1 MGNLIEYTAL
11 NEYADNRDVISLFSG
26 AMGLDIGLEK
36 AGLNVVIGQDFDESC
51 VKTMLANGHNVLGG
65 DIREIDPRKLLELTE
80 LSVGEPFLICGGP
93 PCQPFSTAGKRLG
106 INDPRGS
113 LFMDFIRMID
123 YIRPRFF
130 VMENVK
136 GIMSAP
142 LKHVPLSE
150 RDEND
155 PDQRLGTVLDVILS
169 EFDKLGYK
177 TVYGVLDA
185 VNYGVPQF
193 RERFVLIGSRDN
205 EGIFLPIPTHF
216 QMHQDK
222 EYQWKTVRDAIAD
235 LEFDKGECATLSEER
250 LKFLKMVPEGGNWRD
265 LPKDI
270 IPIAMGGAYKSG
282 GGKVGF
288 YRRLS
293 YNQPSP
299 TVVTSPVQKATMMCH
314 PTQDRPLSIK
324 EYARIQQFPD
334 DWIFTGTTAAKYRQ
348 IGNAVPVGLAEAIG
362 KAVCAVADG
371 NAVVETK
378 RFRGTNVHNK
388 IRNAIEL
395 GGNLYAVK

>member
-1 MGNLIEYTAL
+1 MERLKVASLFCGCGGTDVGLL
-11 NEYADNRDVISLFSG
+11 GGFDFLGKHYAENQIDIVYANDIDDNACNMFKENFGITPDNR
-26 AMGLDIGLEK
+26 
-36 AGLNVVIGQDFDESC
+36 
-51 VKTMLANGHNVLGG
+51 
-65 DIREIDPRKLLELTE
+65 DIREISADEIPDFDILT
-80 LSVGEPFLICGGP
+80 GGF
-93 PCQPFSTAGKRLG
+93 PCQSFSIVAQNPKRLG
-106 INDPRGS
+106 VKDDRGK
-113 LFMDFIRMID
+113 LFFEMCRILRERQPKCFIA
-123 YIRPRFF
+123 
-130 VMENVK
+130 ENVK
-136 GIMSAP
+136 GIMSSP

-150 RDEND
+150 RDESD
-155 PDQRLGTVLDVILS
+155 PDQKLGTVLDVILA

-205 EGIFLPIPTHF
+205 EDIFLPIPTHF
-216 QMHQDK
+216 QMHQSK
-222 EYQWKTVRDAIAD
+222 EYQWQTVRSVIED
-235 LEFDKGECATLSEER
+235 LESDHGECATLSEER

-265 LPKDI
+265 LPENI

-293 YNQPSP
+293 YDQPSP

-314 PTQDRPLSIK
+314 PTQDRPLSVK

-334 DWIFTGTTAAKYRQ
+334 DWVFTGTTAAKYRQ

-362 KAVCAVADG
+362 KAVLSVA
-371 NAVVETK
+371 NKTALVQTK

>member
-1 MGNLIEYTAL
+1 MGTIMKYEQYSK
-11 NEYADNRDVISLFSG
+11 YYDNRDVISLFSG
-26 AMGLDIGLEK
+26 AMGLDIGLAK
-36 AGLNVVIGQDFDESC
+36 ARLNVVIGQDFDASC
-51 VKTMLANGHNVLGG
+51 VKTMRANGHKVLEG
-65 DIREIDPRKLLELTE
+65 DIREIEPQQLLSLTG
-80 LSVGEPFLICGGP
+80 LHIGEPFLICGGP

-142 LKHVPLSE
+142 LKHVPLAE
-150 RDEND
+150 RDEKD
-155 PDQRLGTVLDVILS
+155 PEQRLGTVLDVILS
-169 EFDKLGYK
+169 EFNKLGYK

-205 EGIFLPIPTHF
+205 EDIFLPIPTHF
-216 QMHQDK
+216 QMHQNQ
-222 EYQWKTVRDAIAD
+222 EYQWQSVRSVIED
-235 LEFDKGECATLSEER
+235 LEFDSGECATLSDER
-250 LKFLKMVPEGGNWRD
+250 LKFLKMVPQGGNWRD
-265 LPKDI
+265 LPEDI
-270 IPIAMGGAYKSG
+270 IPIAMGGAYTSG

-293 YNQPSP
+293 YDQPSP

-314 PTQDRPLSIK
+314 PTQNRPLSVK

-334 DWIFTGTTAAKYRQ
+334 NWIFTGTTAAKYRQ

-362 KAVCAVADG
+362 KAVIAVADKS
-371 NAVVETK
+371 AVIETK
-378 RFRGTNVHNK
+378 RFRGTNVHNRIK
-388 IRNAIEL
+388 NAIEI
-395 GGNLYAVK
+395 GGNMYAVK

>member
-1 MGNLIEYTAL
+1 MGNLIEYSAK

-36 AGLNVVIGQDFDESC
+36 AGLNVLIGQDFDESC
-51 VKTMLANGHNVLGG
+51 VKTMQVNGHNVLGG
-65 DIREIDPRKLLELTE
+65 DIREIDPRKLLELTGR
-80 LSVGEPFLICGGP
+80 SVGEPFLICGGP

-142 LKHVPLSE
+142 LKHVPLAE

-222 EYQWKTVRDAIAD
+222 TYQWKTVRDAIAD

-293 YNQPSP
+293 YDQPSP

>member
-1 MGNLIEYTAL
+1 MGTIMKYEQYSK
-11 NEYADNRDVISLFSG
+11 YYDNRDVISLFSG
-26 AMGLDIGLEK
+26 AMGLDIGLAK
-36 AGLNVVIGQDFDESC
+36 AGLNVVIGQDFDASC
-51 VKTMLANGHNVLGG
+51 VKTMRANGHNVLEG
-65 DIREIDPRKLLELTE
+65 DIREIEPQQLLSLTG
-80 LSVGEPFLICGGP
+80 LHIGEPFLICGGP

-142 LKHVPLSE
+142 LKHVPLAE
-150 RDEND
+150 RDEKD
-155 PDQRLGTVLDVILS
+155 PEQRLGTVLDVILS
-169 EFDKLGYK
+169 EFNKLGYK

-205 EGIFLPIPTHF
+205 EDIFLPIPTHF
-216 QMHQDK
+216 QMHQNQ
-222 EYQWKTVRDAIAD
+222 EYQWQSVRSVIED
-235 LEFDKGECATLSEER
+235 LEFDSGECATLSDER
-250 LKFLKMVPEGGNWRD
+250 LKFLKMVPQGGNWRD
-265 LPKDI
+265 LPEDI
-270 IPIAMGGAYKSG
+270 IPIAMGGAYTSG

-293 YNQPSP
+293 YDQPSP

-314 PTQDRPLSIK
+314 PTQNRPLSVK

-334 DWIFTGTTAAKYRQ
+334 NWIFTGTTAAKYRQ

-362 KAVCAVADG
+362 KAVIAVADKS
-371 NAVVETK
+371 AVIETK
-378 RFRGTNVHNK
+378 RFRGTNVHNRIK
-388 IRNAIEL
+388 NAIEI
-395 GGNLYAVK
+395 GGNMYAVK

>member
-1 MGNLIEYTAL
+1 MGNLIEYSAK
-11 NEYADNRDVISLFSG
+11 NEYADNRDVISLFSW

-51 VKTMLANGHNVLGG
+51 VKTMQANGHNVLGG
-65 DIREIDPRKLLELTE
+65 DIREIDPRKLLELTG

-142 LKHVPLSE
+142 LKHVPLAE

-155 PDQRLGTVLDVILS
+155 PEQRLGTVLDVILA

-205 EGIFLPIPTHF
+205 EDIFLPLPTHF

-222 EYQWKTVRDAIAD
+222 SYQWKTVRDAIAD

-250 LKFLKMVPEGGNWRD
+250 LKFLKMIPEGGNWRD
-265 LPKDI
+265 LPENI

-314 PTQDRPLSIK
+314 PTQDRPLSIR

-334 DWIFTGTTAAKYRQ
+334 NWIFTGTTAAKYRQ

>member
-1 MGNLIEYTAL
+1 MGTIMKYEQYSQ
-11 NEYADNRDVISLFSG
+11 YYDNRDVISLFSG
-26 AMGLDIGLEK
+26 AMGLDIGLAK
-36 AGLNVVIGQDFDESC
+36 AGLNVVIGQDFDASC
-51 VKTMLANGHNVLGG
+51 VKTMRANRHKVLEG
-65 DIREIDPRKLLELTE
+65 DIREIEPQQLLSLTG
-80 LSVGEPFLICGGP
+80 LHIGEPFLICGGP

-142 LKHVPLSE
+142 LKHVPLAE
-150 RDEND
+150 RDDKD
-155 PDQRLGTVLDVILS
+155 PEQRLGTVLDVILS
-169 EFDKLGYK
+169 EFNKLGYK

-205 EGIFLPIPTHF
+205 EDIFLPIPTHF
-216 QMHQDK
+216 QMHQNQ
-222 EYQWKTVRDAIAD
+222 EYQWKSVRSVIED
-235 LEFDKGECATLSEER
+235 LEFDSGECATLSDER
-250 LKFLKMVPEGGNWRD
+250 LKFLKMVPQGGNWRD
-265 LPKDI
+265 LPEDI
-270 IPIAMGGAYKSG
+270 IPIAMGGAYTSG

-293 YNQPSP
+293 YDQPSP

-314 PTQDRPLSIK
+314 PTKNRPLSVK

-334 DWIFTGTTAAKYRQ
+334 NWIFTGTTAAKYRQ

-362 KAVCAVADG
+362 KAVIAVADKS
-371 NAVVETK
+371 AVIETK
-378 RFRGTNVHNK
+378 RFRGTNVHNRIK
-388 IRNAIEL
+388 NAIEL
-395 GGNLYAVK
+395 GGNMYAVK

>member
-1 MGNLIEYTAL
+1 MGTIMKYEQYSK
-11 NEYADNRDVISLFSG
+11 YYDNRDVISLFSG
-26 AMGLDIGLEK
+26 AMGLDIGLAK
-36 AGLNVVIGQDFDESC
+36 AGLNVVIGQDFDASC
-51 VKTMLANGHNVLGG
+51 VKTMRANGHKVLEG
-65 DIREIDPRKLLELTE
+65 DIREIEPQQLLSLTG
-80 LSVGEPFLICGGP
+80 LHIGEPFLICGGP

-142 LKHVPLSE
+142 LKHVPLAE
-150 RDEND
+150 RDEKD
-155 PDQRLGTVLDVILS
+155 PEQRLGTVLDVILS
-169 EFDKLGYK
+169 EFNKLGYK

-205 EGIFLPIPTHF
+205 EDIFLPIPTHF
-216 QMHQDK
+216 QMHQNQ
-222 EYQWKTVRDAIAD
+222 EYQWQSVRSVIED
-235 LEFDKGECATLSEER
+235 LEFDSGECATLSDER
-250 LKFLKMVPEGGNWRD
+250 LKFLKMVPQGGNWRD
-265 LPKDI
+265 LPEDI
-270 IPIAMGGAYKSG
+270 IPIAMGGAYTSG

-293 YNQPSP
+293 YDQPSP

-314 PTQDRPLSIK
+314 PTQNRPLSVK

-334 DWIFTGTTAAKYRQ
+334 NWIFTGTTAAKYRQ

-362 KAVCAVADG
+362 KAVIAVADKS
-371 NAVVETK
+371 AVIETK
-378 RFRGTNVHNK
+378 RFRGTNVHNRIK
-388 IRNAIEL
+388 NTIEI
-395 GGNLYAVK
+395 GGNMYAVK

>member
-1 MGNLIEYTAL
+1 MDNFDLKKVRKKYK
-11 NEYADNRDVISLFSG
+11 DNRDVISFFSG

-36 AGLNVVIGQDFDESC
+36 AGLNVVIGQDFEPSC
-51 VKTMLANGHNVLGG
+51 VETMRANGHNVLGG
-65 DIREIDPRKLLELTE
+65 DIREINPETLLKLTGLH
-80 LSVGEPFLICGGP
+80 VGEPFMVCGGP

-136 GIMSAP
+136 GIVSSP
-142 LKHVPLSE
+142 LKHFSVKE
-150 RDEND
+150 REKDD
-155 PDQRLGTVLDVILS
+155 PEQQLGTVLDVILS

-205 EGIFLPIPTHF
+205 EDIFLPMPTHF
-216 QMHQDK
+216 QMHQNS
-222 EYQWKTVRDAIAD
+222 EYRWKTVGEVIKD
-235 LEFDKGECATLSEER
+235 LENNPGEYTSLSGER
-250 LKFLKMVPEGGNWRD
+250 KKYIHMVPEGGNWRD
-265 LPKDI
+265 LPEEI
-270 IPIAMGGAYKSG
+270 IPVAMGGAYQSG

-293 YNQPSP
+293 YNQPAP
-299 TVVTSPVQKATMMCH
+299 TITTSPAQKATMLCH

-334 DWIFTGTTAAKYRQ
+334 DWIFKGTLSAKYRQ

-362 KAVCAVADG
+362 RAIISTADKTSTI
-371 NAVVETK
+371 ETK
-378 RFRGTNVHNK
+378 RFRGTSVHNRIK
-388 IRNAIEL
+388 NAMEL
-395 GGNLYAVK
+395 GGRSYGD

>member
-1 MGNLIEYTAL
+1 MGTIMKYEQYSK
-11 NEYADNRDVISLFSG
+11 YYDNRDVISLFSG
-26 AMGLDIGLEK
+26 AMGLDIGLAK
-36 AGLNVVIGQDFDESC
+36 AGLNVVIGQDFDTSC
-51 VKTMLANGHNVLGG
+51 VKTMRANGHKVLEG
-65 DIREIDPRKLLELTE
+65 DIREIEPQQFLSLTG
-80 LSVGEPFLICGGP
+80 LHIGEPFLICGGP

-142 LKHVPLSE
+142 LKHVPLAE
-150 RDEND
+150 RDEKD
-155 PDQRLGTVLDVILS
+155 PEQRLGTVLDVILS
-169 EFDKLGYK
+169 EFNKLGYK

-205 EGIFLPIPTHF
+205 EDIFLPIPTHF
-216 QMHQDK
+216 QMHQNQ
-222 EYQWKTVRDAIAD
+222 EYRWKSVRSVIED
-235 LEFDKGECATLSEER
+235 LEFDSGECATLSDER

-265 LPKDI
+265 LPEDI
-270 IPIAMGGAYKSG
+270 IPIAMGGAYTSG

-293 YNQPSP
+293 YDQPSP

-314 PTQDRPLSIK
+314 PTQNRPLSVK

-334 DWIFTGTTAAKYRQ
+334 NWIFTGTTAAKYRQ

-362 KAVCAVADG
+362 KAVIAVADKS
-371 NAVVETK
+371 AVIETK
-378 RFRGTNVHNK
+378 RFRGTNVHNRIK
-388 IRNAIEL
+388 NAIEL
-395 GGNLYAVK
+395 GGNMYAVK

>member
-1 MGNLIEYTAL
+1 MGTIMKYEQYSK
-11 NEYADNRDVISLFSG
+11 YYDNRDVISLFSG
-26 AMGLDIGLEK
+26 AMGLDIGLAK
-36 AGLNVVIGQDFDESC
+36 AGLNVVIGQDFDASC
-51 VKTMLANGHNVLGG
+51 VKTMRANGHKVLEG
-65 DIREIDPRKLLELTE
+65 DIREIEPQQLLSLTG
-80 LSVGEPFLICGGP
+80 LHIGEPFLICGGP

-142 LKHVPLSE
+142 LKHVPLAE
-150 RDEND
+150 RDEKD
-155 PDQRLGTVLDVILS
+155 PEQRLGTVLDVILS
-169 EFDKLGYK
+169 EFNKLGYK

-205 EGIFLPIPTHF
+205 EDIFLPIPTHF
-216 QMHQDK
+216 QMHQNH
-222 EYQWKTVRDAIAD
+222 EYQWQSVRSVIED
-235 LEFDKGECATLSEER
+235 LEFDSGECATLSDER
-250 LKFLKMVPEGGNWRD
+250 LKFLKMVPQGGNWRD
-265 LPKDI
+265 LPEDI
-270 IPIAMGGAYKSG
+270 IPIAMGGAYTSG

-293 YNQPSP
+293 YDQPSP

-314 PTQDRPLSIK
+314 PTQNRPLSVK

-334 DWIFTGTTAAKYRQ
+334 NWIFTGTTAAKYRQ

-362 KAVCAVADG
+362 KAVIAVADKS
-371 NAVVETK
+371 AVIETK
-378 RFRGTNVHNK
+378 RFRGTNVHNRIK
-388 IRNAIEL
+388 NAIEI
-395 GGNLYAVK
+395 GGNMYAVK

>member
-1 MGNLIEYTAL
+1 MGNLIEYSAK

-26 AMGLDIGLEK
+26 AMGLDIGLEN
-36 AGLNVVIGQDFDESC
+36 AGLNVVIGQDFDQSC
-51 VKTMLANGHNVLGG
+51 VKTMQANGHNVLGG
-65 DIREIDPRKLLELTE
+65 DIRQIDPRKLLELTG
-80 LSVGEPFLICGGP
+80 LSIGEPFLICGGP

-142 LKHVPLSE
+142 LKHVPLAE

-155 PDQRLGTVLDVILS
+155 PAQRLGTVLDVILA

-205 EGIFLPIPTHF
+205 EDIFLPLPTHF

-222 EYQWKTVRDAIAD
+222 SYQWKTVRNAIVD

-250 LKFLKMVPEGGNWRD
+250 LKFLKMIPEGGNWRD
-265 LPKDI
+265 LPENI

-293 YNQPSP
+293 YDQPSP

>member
-1 MGNLIEYTAL
+1 MGTIMKYEQYSK
-11 NEYADNRDVISLFSG
+11 YYDNRDVISLFSG
-26 AMGLDIGLEK
+26 AMGLDIGLAK
-36 AGLNVVIGQDFDESC
+36 AGLNVVIGQDFDASC
-51 VKTMLANGHNVLGG
+51 VKTMRANGHKVLEG
-65 DIREIDPRKLLELTE
+65 DIREIEPQQLLSLTG
-80 LSVGEPFLICGGP
+80 LHIGEPFLICGGP

-142 LKHVPLSE
+142 LKHVPLAE
-150 RDEND
+150 RDDKD
-155 PDQRLGTVLDVILS
+155 PEQRLGTVLDVILS
-169 EFDKLGYK
+169 EFNKLGYK

-205 EGIFLPIPTHF
+205 EDIFLPIPTHF
-216 QMHQDK
+216 QMHQNQ
-222 EYQWKTVRDAIAD
+222 EYQWQSVRSVIED
-235 LEFDKGECATLSEER
+235 LEFDSGECATLSDER

-265 LPKDI
+265 LPEDI
-270 IPIAMGGAYKSG
+270 IPIAMGGAYTSG

-293 YNQPSP
+293 YDQPSP

-314 PTQDRPLSIK
+314 PTQNRPLSVK

-334 DWIFTGTTAAKYRQ
+334 NWIFTGTTAAKYRQ

-362 KAVCAVADG
+362 KAVIAVADKS
-371 NAVVETK
+371 AVIETK
-378 RFRGTNVHNK
+378 RFRGTNVHNRIK
-388 IRNAIEL
+388 NAII
-395 GGNLYAVK
+395 GSRNLEPSD

>member
-1 MGNLIEYTAL
+1 MGNLIEYSAK

-51 VKTMLANGHNVLGG
+51 VKTMQANGHNVLGG
-65 DIREIDPRKLLELTE
+65 DIREIDPRKLLELTG
-80 LSVGEPFLICGGP
+80 LSVAEPFLICGGP

-142 LKHVPLSE
+142 LKHVPLAE

-155 PDQRLGTVLDVILS
+155 PDQRLGTVLDVILA

-205 EGIFLPIPTHF
+205 EDIFLPLPTHF

-222 EYQWKTVRDAIAD
+222 AYQWKTVRSAIAD
-235 LEFDKGECATLSEER
+235 LEFDKGECATLSGER
-250 LKFLKMVPEGGNWRD
+250 LKFLKMIPEGGNWRD
-265 LPKDI
+265 LPENI

-293 YNQPSP
+293 YDQPSP

-314 PTQDRPLSIK
+314 PTQDRSLSIK

>member
-36 AGLNVVIGQDFDESC
+36 AGLNVLIGQDFDESC
-51 VKTMLANGHNVLGG
+51 VKTMQANGHNVLGG
-65 DIREIDPRKLLELTE
+65 DIREIDPRKLLELTG
-80 LSVGEPFLICGGP
+80 LSVGAPFLICGGP

-293 YNQPSP
+293 YDQPSP